1 MDLFPKLMMKFE
13 ELIFPEN
20 GKCERNG
27 DTKKKR
33 IILLNKYTFNLI
45 LNW

>member
-27 DTKKKR
+27 VAEKKSG
-33 IILLNKYTFNLI
+33 LFY
-45 LNW
+45 